1 MSNIEEKYINYG
13 VSSDIANFLAEKDLP
28 VSTFRITNKK
38 NLINNYGIEEKIV
51 DEVKKCI
58 VRQPIDD
65 EVVFKILENSN
76 STCNVCKGTKGQGYI
91 IHHIK
96 EYSKSQNNDY
106 ENLIVLCPTCHDMA
120 HRGGLTNSITPEQ
133 LYKFKYNWEQTV
145 NNQNVAQACKQNN
158 IEQVEYVNIPRITE
172 VVLKFR
178 NSLPETIYS
187 EHLRSANLINKDNSI
202 KENVLNFD
210 DKSFPFHFGEA
221 FSIKYHY
228 FELFKSIMTR
238 LNFVDLDTLLNKK
251 SIKTNLIGTCCF
263 YVGGLY
269 GNRPKLPITEST
281 EMCHLYFRKKYFF
294 AEWKIDPKY
303 VTSIT
308 ALDRLANHSV
318 YLIYG
323 VIRNVGEKEIKGKKF
338 VHFDIRPFIAGTP
351 KVQKDRTPVIKYIKE
366 VEYSDEDYEDEYG
379 SLEND

>member
-1 MSNIEEKYINYG
+1 MSKNQETYINYG
-13 VSSDIANFLAEKDLP
+13 VSSDIAALLVEKGIP
-28 VSTFRITNKK
+28 VTTFKNTSNE
-38 NLINNYGIEEKIV
+38 NLIQKYGIDEKIV
-51 DEVKKCI
+51 QEVKKLI
-58 VRQPIDD
+58 KRQPIDND
-65 EVVFKILENSN
+65 ILYTLLENSN
-76 STCNVCKGTKGQGYI
+76 YTCNACKGSKGNSYI

-96 EYSKSQNNDY
+96 EYSKTQDNNYD
-106 ENLIVLCPTCHDMA
+106 NLIVLCPNCHDMA
-120 HRGGLTNSITPEQ
+120 HRGGLTNSISEDE
-133 LYKFKYNWEQTV
+133 LYKLKFKWEHFV
-145 NNQNVAQACKQNN
+145 KDQNVSQACKENN

-187 EHLRSANLINKDNSI
+187 EHLRSVNLIDKNNSI

-351 KVQKDRTPVIKYIKE
+351 KVQKDRTPLIKYIKDS
-366 VEYSDEDYEDEYG
+366 EYDEYDYDDEYG
-379 SLEND
+379 PLE